1 MKTLLIVES
10 PAKAKTIEK
19 LLGPGYIVKSSFGH
33 IRDLDKKNLGIDL
46 DNGFK
51 PTYKIMST
59 RTKQIKEIQDTIT
72 KVDRVLL
79 AADDDREGEAIAWH
93 CAVVFKLKID
103 DMNRICFHE
112 ITKKALETA
121 VASPR
126 KINMSL
132 VNSQQARRIL
142 DRIVGFQLSP
152 LLWKYIAPKLS
163 AGRVQSVCLK
173 LIVEKECE
181 IDKFSDR
188 KYYKIIGAFNNKVSG
203 TLNKQFEEEQ
213 PALQLLEHCKT
224 AQFKIKNIEKKNSER
239 RPPPPYITSSIQQD
253 MGNRFGISSKKIMSV
268 LQSLYEGGFIT
279 YHRTDNTNLSAE
291 IQDEIKKL
299 VFTRFG
305 KNYVHG
311 RIYKSKVKCAQEA
324 HEAIRPTK
332 VSLENLPDGHEGLDK
347 KIYNLIWRRTIASQ
361 MSNCISEIYTMNI
374 SISERSELFVARA
387 EKIIFEGYKKIYD
400 DAPETSGGNDDGAE
414 DADKDDM
421 LSVNSAD
428 SEEKFIFDS
437 LKEGEILKYKK
448 IVCNEKYENPTPRY
462 NESAL
467 IKKMEKIGIG
477 RPSTYSNIIETII
490 ERNYIEKKDVPG
502 KKVNISIFT
511 LEKNEIKTKKEP
523 TTIHSEK
530 KKLVPTDLGKKT
542 NEFLS
547 SNFENILDEQFTS
560 YMEGKLDEIANSNVQ
575 WNAVIGDFYS
585 SFSLNIV
592 RLNSAETKTKYFQD
606 ENDKRRVVGKN
617 EAGLP
622 IYTFVGKYGP
632 VIQIGDGKESM
643 YVKLDE
649 KYSVKKVTLQ
659 EVLELI
665 KFPKNLGAYNGE
677 NVMVKNGRYGYYLQ
691 HNKQNY
697 KISNGLNEN
706 LSLEDAIK
714 CINGESTNNTNNK
727 NEDEERAECEE
738 GEENNKPKS
747 GLIKDLGEYIVRHG
761 PYGPYIIFSKKF
773 YKIPA
778 NTNLEEID
786 KETCKKI
793 ITDSKSAPKK
803 TYTKK

>member
-59 RTKQIKEIQDTIT
+59 RSKQIKEIQDTIT

-93 CAVVFKLKID
+93 CAVVFKLKTD

-121 VASPR
+121 VATPR

-173 LIVEKECE
+173 LIVEKENE

-188 KYYKIIGAFNNKVSG
+188 KYYKIVAAFNNKVSG

-224 AQFKIKNIEKKNSER
+224 AQFKIKNIEKKTSER
-239 RPPPPYITSSIQQD
+239 RPLPPYITSSIQQD

-279 YHRTDNTNLSAE
+279 YHRTDNTNLSTE

-299 VFTRFG
+299 VFARFG
-305 KNYVHG
+305 KNYIHG

-332 VSLENLPDGHEGLDK
+332 VSLENLPDNHEGLDK

-361 MSNCISEIYTMNI
+361 MSNCVSEIYTMNI
-374 SISERSELFVARA
+374 SISDRSELFVARA
-387 EKIIFEGYKKIYD
+387 EKIIFDGYKKIYD
-400 DAPETSGGNDDGAE
+400 DAPEVSAGNDE
-414 DADKDDM
+414 QEKDDI
-421 LSVNSAD
+421 LSVSSVD

-511 LEKNEIKTKKEP
+511 LEKNEIKTKKDP
-523 TTIHSEK
+523 SMIHSEK
-530 KKLVPTDLGKKT
+530 KKLVPTELGKKT
-542 NEFLS
+542 NEFLN

-585 SFSLNIV
+585 SFSPNIV

-632 VIQIGDGKESM
+632 VIQIGDGKESI

-677 NVMVKNGRYGYYLQ
+677 NVIVKNGRYGYYLQ

-697 KISNGLNEN
+697 KISNDLNEN

-714 CINGESTNNTNNK
+714 CINGENTNN
-727 NEDEERAECEE
+727 NNDRTIEGVE

-747 GLIKDLGEYIVRHG
+747 GLIKDLGEYVVRHG

-778 NTNLEEID
+778 DTNLEEID

-803 TYTKK
+803 TYKKK